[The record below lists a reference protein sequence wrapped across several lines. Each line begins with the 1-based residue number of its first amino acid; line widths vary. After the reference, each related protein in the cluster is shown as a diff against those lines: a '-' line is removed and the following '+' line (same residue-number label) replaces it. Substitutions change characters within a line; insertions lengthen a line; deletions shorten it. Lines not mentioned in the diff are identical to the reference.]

1 MRWSVPSRCMTV
13 AIVLEGQ
20 GWRRTQG
27 SLKEGLKRTNIQQ
40 TSRTLAMQWH
50 RSINH
55 TMCYAH
61 QEKKLCANDLPMVPM
76 ACQLCQPY
84 HFCMSIILAP
94 IAVQCTCHY
103 KACALL
109 AWGLAGLRISEEH
122 QNFVCIIAL
131 LHYHYR
137 NITMQCA
144 ICPLP
149 CHAKSKVL
157 EKITLQ

>member
-1 MRWSVPSRCMTV
+1 MEAVI
-13 AIVLEGQ
+13 A
-20 GWRRTQG
+20 
-27 SLKEGLKRTNIQQ
+27 SLFASE
-40 TSRTLAMQWH
+40 
-50 RSINH
+50 
-55 TMCYAH
+55 H

-84 HFCMSIILAP
+84 RFCMSIILAP

-131 LHYHYR
+131 SLSQYH
-137 NITMQCA
+137 NAM
-144 ICPLP
+144 CPLP
-149 CHAKSKVL
+149 SAMPCQK
-157 EKITLQ
+157 